1 MYWIKYHFLI
11 LHVSQVYHEFDHP
24 YSYFHNLCSCHVFGF
39 CSWQRNCELSFVVL
53 RNQPSTHHEHKFI
66 LLTLQYSITSL
77 DYNPLNCNINLC
89 KAPCKYQ
96 NIHFNIIWCSMLGF
110 VMCFFITL
118 MEYTKSNHVHKMTY
132 IKDPMSL
139 W

>member
-1 MYWIKYHFLI
+1 LYWIKYHFLI
-11 LHVSQVYHEFDHP
+11 LHVSQVYHEFGHP
-24 YSYFHNLCSCHVFGF
+24 YSYFHSHVFDF
-39 CSWQRNCELSFVVL
+39 CSWQRNC
-53 RNQPSTHHEHKFI
+53 NFI
-66 LLTLQYSITSL
+66 IICCFKKSILHPPWTQRLFIPLTSQYSITSL

-89 KAPCKYQ
+89 KTPCKYQ

-110 VMCFFITL
+110 VMCLFITL

-132 IKDPMSL
+132 IKDPMSP